1 VRRKA
6 TGRDAELKA
15 RMAVVLGLLVTT
27 AAAAAYGLA
36 SLFFFWPGWW
46 PLWALIAVLLVVGL
60 GTQYG
65 AGQGA
70 LLKAADARLVR
81 PTDEPNLTPVIERV
95 AAVADLPPPQ
105 FAISS
110 SAVPNAFAFGWAS
123 HRSVV
128 VLSRGLCDA
137 LTSAELEAVVAHEIS
152 HIANRDTLVM
162 TAVTM
167 PRALGAQL
175 FTTEGWGIYFWFFL
189 WPLGFVLWAWS
200 TVLTLAL
207 SRYRELAADRGSAL
221 LTGAPEQLM
230 SALQKLADGISRI
243 PQGDLRATAGLEALF
258 IVPTRA
264 RRFDFL
270 ADHPPLEKR
279 LSALAQLAREMG
291 RPAH

>member
-1 VRRKA
+1 
-6 TGRDAELKA
+6 
-15 RMAVVLGLLVTT
+15 MAVVLGLLLAT
-27 AAAAAYGLA
+27 AAAAVYGLA
-36 SLFFFWPGWW
+36 SLFFLWPGWW

-60 GTQYG
+60 AAQYG

-81 PTDEPNLTPVIERV
+81 PTDEPDLTPVIQRI
-95 AAVADLPPPQ
+95 AAVADLSPPQ
-105 FAISS
+105 LAISS
-110 SAVPNAFAFGWAS
+110 WDTPNAFAFGWAS
-123 HRSVV
+123 HRSIV
-128 VLSRGLCDA
+128 VLSRGLLAA
-137 LTSAELEAVVAHEIS
+137 LSPAELEAVLAHEIS

-175 FTTEGWGIYFWFFL
+175 FSTEGWGIYFWFFL

-230 SALQKLADGISRI
+230 SALQKLADGISQI
-243 PQGDLRATAGLEALF
+243 PQGDLRVAPGLEALF
-258 IVPTRA
+258 IVPMRS
-264 RRFDFL
+264 RRFAFL

-291 RPAH
+291 RPVR

>member
-1 VRRKA
+1 MRRKA
-6 TGRDAELKA
+6 IGRDAELKV
-15 RMAVVLGLLVTT
+15 RIAVVLVLLVAT

-36 SLFFFWPGWW
+36 SLFFLWPGYW
-46 PLWALIAVLLVVGL
+46 PLWAVILLLLVVGL
-60 GTQYG
+60 GAQYG

-81 PTDEPNLTPVIERV
+81 PSESDLTAVVERV
-95 AAVADLPPPQ
+95 AALADLPPPQ
-105 FAISS
+105 LAISS

-128 VLSRGLCDA
+128 VLTRGLCDA
-137 LTSAELEAVVAHEIS
+137 LTPVELEAVVAHEIS
-152 HIANRDTLVM
+152 HIANRDALVM
-162 TAVTM
+162 TAATM
-167 PRALGAQL
+167 PRTLGAEL
-175 FTTEGWGIYFWFFL
+175 FDTEGWGIYFWFFL
-189 WPLGFVLWAWS
+189 WPFGFVLWGWA
-200 TVLTLAL
+200 TMLTLAL

-243 PQGDLRATAGLEALF
+243 PQGDLRIAPGLEALF

-264 RRFDFL
+264 RRFAFL

-279 LSALAQLAREMG
+279 LGALAQLAREMG
-291 RPAH
+291 RPAR

>member
-6 TGRDAELKA
+6 IGRDAELKV
-15 RMAVVLGLLVTT
+15 RIAVVLILLVAT

-36 SLFFFWPGWW
+36 SLFFLWPGWW
-46 PLWALIAVLLVVGL
+46 PLWALIVALLVVGL
-60 GTQYG
+60 GAQYG

-70 LLKAADARLVR
+70 LLKAADASLVR
-81 PTDEPNLTPVIERV
+81 PMDESHLMPVIERV

-105 FAISS
+105 LAMSSWAI
-110 SAVPNAFAFGWAS
+110 PNAFAFGWAS

-137 LTSAELEAVVAHEIS
+137 LTPAELEAVVAHEIS

-162 TAVTM
+162 TTATM
-167 PRALGAQL
+167 PRALGAEL
-175 FTTEGWGIYFWFFL
+175 FNTEGWGIYFWFFL

-230 SALQKLADGISRI
+230 SALQKLSDEISRI
-243 PQGDLRATAGLEALF
+243 PQGDLRVVPGLEALF
-258 IVPTRA
+258 IVPTRSP
-264 RRFDFL
+264 RFAFL

-279 LSALAQLAREMG
+279 VSALAQLAREMG
-291 RPAH
+291 RPAR